1 MKRLMEFMKGHRLE
15 CILGPLFKL
24 CEATL
29 ELFVPLIIARIIDD
43 YIPLGEA
50 GRSGIISQSL
60 ILLLLGFVG
69 LMFSVTAQFFCARAA
84 VGSVTKMR
92 YSLFSHLGT
101 LSYTEI
107 DKLGTSTM
115 ITRMTSDA
123 NQVQTGINLTLR
135 LLLRSPFVVFGA
147 MVMAWVVAPDTA
159 WLFGVTIAALSVI
172 VFGIM
177 LITMP
182 LYKKVQGGIDG
193 VVEKTRDN
201 LSGARVIRAF
211 SCEDGEISDFEAR
224 NNALAKGQRLAG
236 RISALMNP
244 LTYVIINLAIL
255 FLIYTGAIDVSVG
268 NLTAGQVV
276 ALYNYM
282 SSILIEL
289 VKMANFIISMTKS
302 AACLGRIGAVL
313 DIKSSMTEGEHSE
326 GIDTDVAVEF
336 RGASLTYSGASQS
349 SVEGVTLTAKRGEVI
364 GIIGGTGSGKSS
376 LINLIPRLYDATE
389 GEVLIN
395 GRSIKDY
402 RYDALRSKIGIVPQ
416 RATLFAGTIRDNMRY
431 ANCDATDDEI
441 MRAIE
446 IAQAS
451 EVVESKGGLDGVIE
465 QGGRNLSGGQKQ
477 RLTIARALSANPE
490 ILILDDSSSALDYKT
505 DAALRTA
512 LRQMAGNTTV
522 FIVSQRASSIM
533 HADKILV
540 LDDGEVVG
548 LGKHEELLDNCEV
561 YREIYSSQFS
571 EEVGV

>member
-1 MKRLMEFMKGHRLE
+1 MKRLFEFMKGHRLE

-29 ELFVPLIIARIIDD
+29 ELFVPLIIATIIDD
-43 YIPLGEA
+43 YLPLGEA
-50 GRSGIISQSL
+50 GRSGVISQSL
-60 ILLLLGFVG
+60 ILLMLGFVG
-69 LMFSVTAQFFCARAA
+69 LVFSVTAQFFCARAA
-84 VGSVTKMR
+84 VGSVSKMR
-92 YSLFSHLGT
+92 QSLFSHIGT

-107 DKLGTSTM
+107 DRLGMSTM

-123 NQVQTGINLTLR
+123 NQVQSGINLTLR

-147 MVMAWVVAPDTA
+147 MIMAAIVAPDTV
-159 WLFGVTIAALSVI
+159 WLFGTTITILSVI

-177 LITMP
+177 LLSMP
-182 LYKKVQGGIDG
+182 LYKKVQSGVDS

-201 LSGARVIRAF
+201 LSGVRVIRAF
-211 SCEDGEISDFEAR
+211 SSEDDETRDFGQR
-224 NNALAKGQRLAG
+224 NRALAKGQRLAG
-236 RISALMNP
+236 RISALLNP

-255 FLIYTGAIDVSVG
+255 FLIYTGAIDVSLG
-268 NLTAGQVV
+268 NLSAGQVV

-289 VKMANFIISMTKS
+289 IKMANFIISMTKS
-302 AACLGRIGAVL
+302 AACLGRINAVL
-313 DIKSSMTEGEHSE
+313 DIESSMTEGEYCE
-326 GIDTDVAVEF
+326 GIDTDIAVEF
-336 RGASLTYSGASQS
+336 RGAALTYSGASQS
-349 SVEGVTLTAKRGEVI
+349 SIEGVTLSAKKGEVI

-389 GEVLIN
+389 GEVLID

-402 RYDALRSKIGIVPQ
+402 KYDTLRKKIGIVPQ

-431 ANCDATDDEI
+431 ANSEATDEDI

-446 IAQAS
+446 IAQAT

-465 QGGRNLSGGQKQ
+465 QGGKNLSGGQKQ
-477 RLTIARALSANPE
+477 RLTIARALCATPE

-505 DAALRTA
+505 DAALRA
-512 LRQMAGNTTV
+512 AIKSMAGGTTL

-533 HADKILV
+533 HADKIVV

-548 LGKHEELLDNCEV
+548 LGTHDELISSCEV

-571 EEVGV
+571 EEVAV

>member
-1 MKRLMEFMKGHRLE
+1 MKGHRLE
-15 CILGPLFKL
+15 CIIGPLFKL

-29 ELFVPLIIARIIDD
+29 ELFVPLIIAKIIDD

-50 GRSGIISQSL
+50 GRSGVISQSL

-84 VGSVTKMR
+84 VGSVTRMR
-92 YSLFSHLGT
+92 YSLFSHLGA

-107 DKLGTSTM
+107 DRIGTSTM

-147 MVMAWVVAPDTA
+147 MVMAAIVAPDTA
-159 WLFGVTIAALSVI
+159 WLFGVTIVILSVI

-182 LYKKVQGGIDG
+182 LYKRVQGGVDS

-201 LSGARVIRAF
+201 LSGVRVIRAF
-211 SCEDGEISDFEAR
+211 SSEDEEISDFGAR

-255 FLIYTGAIDVSVG
+255 FLIYTGAIDVSFG

-282 SSILIEL
+282 SSILVEL
-289 VKMANFIISMTKS
+289 IKMANFIISMTKS
-302 AACLGRIGAVL
+302 AACLGRIGAIL
-313 DIKSSMTEGEHSE
+313 DIKSSMTEGEYTE
-326 GIDTDVAVEF
+326 GTGTDVAVEF
-336 RGASLTYSGASQS
+336 RGAALTYSGASQS
-349 SVEGVTLTAKRGEVI
+349 SVEGVTLSARRGEVV

-376 LINLIPRLYDATE
+376 LVSLIPRLYDATE
-389 GEVLIN
+389 GEILID

-402 RYDALRSKIGIVPQ
+402 KYEYLRKKIGVVPQ

-431 ANCDATDDEI
+431 ANVDATDEDI
-441 MRAIE
+441 MAAIE
-446 IAQAS
+446 IAQAA

-465 QGGRNLSGGQKQ
+465 QGGKNLSGGRKQ
-477 RLTIARALSANPE
+477 RLTIARALSAKPE

-505 DAALRTA
+505 DAALRSA
-512 LRQMAGNTTV
+512 LKNMPGDTTV

-533 HADKILV
+533 HADKIIV
-540 LDDGEVVG
+540 LDDGEVAG
-548 LGKHEELLDNCEV
+548 LGTHEELLRSCEV

-571 EEVGV
+571 EEVGA